1 MENLHK
7 NLKTLKQIEPDA
19 VFAARSR
26 AFILA
31 SAQLPKI
38 EVKPIGVLPLVS
50 RLAFSFASLAL
61 VTVVG
66 ASIFLNPKTTDSVV
80 SLNQESL
87 NKELADLQIDIH
99 ISPTEY
105 KQREFHDP
113 MASLE
118 DSEKQINNLLE
129 KSSL

>member
-1 MENLHK
+1 MKNLHK
-7 NLKTLKQIEPDA
+7 NLKALKQIEPDA
-19 VFAARSR
+19 AFAARSR
-26 AFILA
+26 ALILA
-31 SAQLPKI
+31 SAQLPRVETKTASI
-38 EVKPIGVLPLVS
+38 LPLVS

-61 VTVVG
+61 VVVVG
-66 ASIFLNPKTTDSVV
+66 ASVFFKPEKTDSAV

-99 ISPTEY
+99 ILPTEY
-105 KQREFHDP
+105 KQKEFQDP

-118 DSEKQINNLLE
+118 DSERQINHLLE

>member
-19 VFAARSR
+19 AFASR
-26 AFILA
+26 GRALILA
-31 SAQLPKI
+31 ATQLPKI
-38 EVKPIGVLPLVS
+38 ESKPAGIFPIVS
-50 RLAFSFASLAL
+50 RLTLSFAGLAL
-61 VTVVG
+61 VAAVG
-66 ASIFLNPKTTDSVV
+66 ISALLKPTATESIV

-87 NKELADLQIDIH
+87 NKELADLEINIH
-99 ISPTEY
+99 ITPTEY
-105 KQREFHDP
+105 KQKEFHDP

-118 DSEKQINNLLE
+118 DNERQINSLLE